1 MSERFTVM
9 LARMLSE
16 ALGPN
21 PLDAIFPETS
31 EAEPGARRGRVLR
44 LAERPGA
51 AHAMRRLSAA

>member
-21 PLDAIFPETS
+21 PLDAIFPEATD
-31 EAEPGARRGRVLR
+31 AEPEAGRVLR
-44 LAERPGA
+44 LADRARSGPA
-51 AHAMRRLSAA
+51 LRRLSAA